1 MARERILVAQSDAL
15 LEAAQ
20 PLIGALDDAP
30 DVVAIKDGPRCVVAC
45 AKLLHAQKPPLLV
58 VLDDDMARIDGPAS
72 ARALR
77 AMERAF
83 DAAPTA
89 ILFYASQAA
98 DPNRKA
104 LLAELGRAVHLQRK
118 DADPIDAQARR
129 LAKATAKLLAQVRGR

>member
-15 LEAAQ
+15 LAAAQ

-30 DVVAIKDGPRCVVAC
+30 DVVVIKDGPRCVVAC
-45 AKLLHAQKPPLLV
+45 AKLLQAQKPPLLV
-58 VLDDDMARIDGPAS
+58 VLDDELARIDGPAT

-83 DAAPTA
+83 GAQPTA
-89 ILFYASQAA
+89 ILFYASEPA
-98 DPNRKA
+98 DANRKA
-104 LLAELGRAVHLQRK
+104 LLSELGRAVHLQRK

-129 LAKATAKLLAQVRGR
+129 LTKATAKLLAQVRGR